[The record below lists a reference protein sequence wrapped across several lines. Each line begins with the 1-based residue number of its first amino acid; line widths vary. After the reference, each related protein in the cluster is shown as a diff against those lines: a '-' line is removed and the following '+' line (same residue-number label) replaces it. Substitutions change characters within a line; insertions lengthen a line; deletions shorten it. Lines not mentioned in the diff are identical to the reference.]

1 MKRALLMFTGLA
13 GLATL
18 LTLILVKGLTSEE
31 PITILKARVI
41 PLHVPFHV
49 PDNNRDRPFT
59 QEDVHLLHVP
69 PETPAVV
76 GRARVCTPGIGGDCR
91 EEARFALSI
100 RHAQRLDKG
109 QDPKV
114 EGREPI
120 PREALRKT
128 GGG

>member
-13 GLATL
+13 GLAGLAAL

-59 QEDVHLLHVP
+59 QEDVHLLHV
-69 PETPAVV
+69 
-76 GRARVCTPGIGGDCR
+76 GD
-91 EEARFALSI
+91 
-100 RHAQRLDKG
+100 
-109 QDPKV
+109 
-114 EGREPI
+114 
-120 PREALRKT
+120 REAAVTVTVITPPK
-128 GGG
+128 